1 MRISTIS
8 ILALLIGSCNPSPPV
23 PPNPEPREFTYDE
36 FEQIEVGMTLTEAE
50 TAMGDSATKISQID
64 TDLGMGVVSVRNVTY
79 QWVND
84 DGSSAIVLTQNGE
97 IIFKMQTGLDK
108 SRSQR

>member
-1 MRISTIS
+1 MRISIIS
-8 ILALLIGSCNPSPPV
+8 ILALLISSCNPSPPV
-23 PPNPEPREFTYDE
+23 SPNPEPREFTYDE
-36 FEQIEVGMTLTEAE
+36 FEQVEVGMTLAEAE
-50 TAMGDSATKISQID
+50 DVMGDSAAKINEIN
-64 TDLGMGVVSVRNVTY
+64 TDLGMGTVSVKNVTY

-84 DGSSAIVLTQNGE
+84 DGSSVTVLEQNGD